1 MMVPFFLTLLSSFVF
16 SRSDTVEKSTTTAP
30 MWILEMVILGVQPK
44 RIVMITMRDMGIGDT
59 VIVTVLNRIE
69 IKST

>member
-1 MMVPFFLTLLSSFVF
+1 MISVYLRTMKGMAS
-16 SRSDTVEKSTTTAP
+16 
-30 MWILEMVILGVQPK
+30 LGVQPK